1 MASIV
6 ASTEIARSP
15 EDVFAYVTDPNRL
28 PEWQESVVKAES
40 SQTPARVGTRALVT
54 RQLGRREL
62 TQSAELTDLT
72 PPTRWV
78 VRGLDGP
85 VRGNV
90 SGRIEPL
97 DDGTRSRVTIELE
110 LEGHGIGKLLLPL
123 FVRRKAQEEM
133 PRNMQRLKNK
143 LEGTEA

>member
-1 MASIV
+1 MTSIV
-6 ASTEIARSP
+6 ASTEISRNP
-15 EDVFAYVTDPNRL
+15 DDVFAYVTDPTRL
-28 PEWQESVVKAES
+28 PEWQESVIKAES
-40 SQTPARVGTRALVT
+40 SQTPARVGTRARVT
-54 RQLGRREL
+54 RRVGRREL
-62 TQSAELTDLT
+62 TQSAELADLT

-90 SGRIEPL
+90 TGRIEPL

-123 FVRRKAQEEM
+123 FVQRKAQEEM
-133 PRNMQRLKNK
+133 PRNMQRLKEQ
-143 LEGTEA
+143 LEGT

>member
-6 ASTEIARSP
+6 ASTEISRNP
-15 EDVFAYVTDPNRL
+15 DDVFAYVTDPTRL

-40 SQTPARVGTRALVT
+40 SQTTARVGTRARVT
-54 RQLGRREL
+54 RRVGRREL
-62 TQSAELTDLT
+62 TQSAELAELT

-90 SGRIEPL
+90 TGRIEPL
-97 DDGTRSRVTIELE
+97 DDGARSRVTIELE
-110 LEGHGIGKLLLPL
+110 LEGHGMGKLLLPL
-123 FVRRKAQEEM
+123 FVRRKAEEEM
-133 PRNMQRLKNK
+133 PRNMQRLKEQ
-143 LEGTEA
+143 LEGSQA

>member
-1 MASIV
+1 MTSIV
-6 ASTEIARSP
+6 ASTEISRAP
-15 EDVFAYVTDPNRL
+15 EDVFAYVTDPTRL
-28 PEWQESVVKAES
+28 PEWQESVIKAES
-40 SQTPARVGTRALVT
+40 SQTPARVGTRARVT
-54 RQLGRREL
+54 RRVGRREL
-62 TQSAELTDLT
+62 TQSAELADLT

-90 SGRIEPL
+90 TGRIEPL

-123 FVRRKAQEEM
+123 FVQRKAQEEM
-133 PRNMQRLKNK
+133 PRNMQRLKEQ
-143 LEGTEA
+143 LEGT

>member
-1 MASIV
+1 MTSIV
-6 ASTEIARSP
+6 ASTEISRNP
-15 EDVFAYVTDPNRL
+15 DDVFAYVTDPTRL
-28 PEWQESVVKAES
+28 PEWQESVIKAES
-40 SQTPARVGTRALVT
+40 SQTPARVGTRARVT
-54 RQLGRREL
+54 RRVGRREL
-62 TQSAELTDLT
+62 TQSAELADLT

-90 SGRIEPL
+90 TGRIEPL

-123 FVRRKAQEEM
+123 FVQRKAQGEM
-133 PRNMQRLKNK
+133 PRNMQRLKEQ
-143 LEGTEA
+143 LEGT